1 MVKKFE
7 KIIASTFYNELFSS
21 LNHFILSNRSKIK
34 ISKCCIDD
42 INYITLDDFEIRRV
56 LSTKKVGCQ
65 LKSFLQV
72 IAYVDVKGKNRNTY
86 EVDSG
91 EIWLHVSAT
100 YELNDGIKNFII
112 REINTTDEMQIP
124 ESDFTANF
132 VPIIESK
139 RIAEISNDILFEYQP
154 DVLLTPKPLDIRS
167 LIEAVGVN
175 LIEARL
181 SHDQSIFGEIVFK
194 ETTIEVFNENGEYSP
209 EDILAFVKYSVKP
222 KDIEHTVWIAGNGE
236 IEGEW
241 IINKTACECL
251 RNGKLVKS
259 SGFSTG
265 F

>member
-7 KIIASTFYNELFSS
+7 RIISSTFYNELFSS

-42 INYITLDDFEIRRV
+42 INYITLDDFEIRRI

-72 IAYVDVKGKNRNTY
+72 IAYVDAKGKNRNTH
-86 EVDSG
+86 EVDRG
-91 EIWLHVSAT
+91 EVWLHVSVT
-100 YELNDGIKNFII
+100 YELNDGIKNFIM
-112 REINTTDEMQIP
+112 REVNTTDEMQIP
-124 ESDFTANF
+124 VSDFTANF

-154 DVLLTPKPLDIRS
+154 DVLLTPKPLDIQS

-181 SHDQSIFGEIVFK
+181 SHD
-194 ETTIEVFNENGEYSP
+194 
-209 EDILAFVKYSVKP
+209 
-222 KDIEHTVWIAGNGE
+222 
-236 IEGEW
+236 
-241 IINKTACECL
+241 
-251 RNGKLVKS
+251 
-259 SGFSTG
+259 
-265 F
+265 